1 MTNSR
6 ATRKRWFGDREEAP
20 CYWCHAPL
28 ALEDSTLDHVIGKG
42 EGGGKKHKGKN
53 NVVLSCRKCNRLRG
67 DVQNAHYVKLNIQT
81 LQNKLVKAQ
90 AYLVRTQPKSDEA
103 AEEFQER
110 CKIELKEGPA
120 GVIYPAEEVPALPQ
134 EGTGAP
140 TS

>member
-6 ATRKRWFGDREEAP
+6 TTRRRWFGDREEAP

-28 ALEDSTLDHVIGKG
+28 TLEDSTLDHVIGKG

-53 NVVLSCRKCNRLRG
+53 NVVLSCVECNGLRAKVQQNAYTKRDIERLR
-67 DVQNAHYVKLNIQT
+67 
-81 LQNKLVKAQ
+81 KAIE
-90 AYLVRTQPKSDEA
+90 AKKAFIERSQPDADKA

-110 CKIELKEGPA
+110 CKVELKEGTA
-120 GVIYPAEEVPALPQ
+120 GMIYPAEEVPALPQ